1 MYRRRLLGAVATVPG
16 LSSSDSDPGDSDTED
31 RRGASRVPRNEPL
44 DSCFG
49 TVHLLFH
56 DETIDVQVTTGERWT
71 GCEYQPVADLRLR
84 LDVGEITVTL
94 SEADAR
100 ALVAELDPALG
111 EF

>member
-16 LSSSDSDPGDSDTED
+16 LSGSDSNPKESDTEN
-31 RRGASRVPRNEPL
+31 RGGSSRAPRNQPL
-44 DSCFG
+44 DGCFG

-71 GCEYQPVADLRLR
+71 GREYQPVADLRLR
-84 LDVGEITVTL
+84 LDAGEITVTL